1 MKRYLLT
8 ALCSLA
14 LPALAAETATLL
26 KEDSLRSKPF
36 LDAPSQATLQR
47 GSSVTVLK
55 KQGAWANVQLGKQTG
70 WVRSLSLK
78 SGTAAIPGSNMAS
91 LNTGR
96 LGSGKI
102 VNTTGIRGLSSG
114 KENEAGALAEAKFDA
129 AALARAEAISVSEQE
144 AAAFAKAAKL
154 QARRVAWLAE
164 GK

>member
-1 MKRYLLT
+1 MKRYLIMG
-8 ALCSLA
+8 LCSLA
-14 LPALAAETATLL
+14 LPVLAAETATLL
-26 KEDSLRSKPF
+26 KDDSLRSKPF
-36 LDAPSQATLQR
+36 LDAPSQAPLAR

-55 KQGAWANVQLGKQTG
+55 KQGAWANVQSGKQMG

-78 SGTAAIPGSNMAS
+78 SGNAALPSNNIAS
-91 LNTGR
+91 VNTGR

-114 KENEAGALAEAKFDA
+114 KEEAGALADAKYDA
-129 AALARAEAISVSEQE
+129 AAVSRAEALSTSEQE
-144 AAAFAKAAKL
+144 AAAFAKAGKL